1 MRYRYLDL
9 RRDTLQKNIRLRSL
23 TANTVRNYLTENGFT
38 EIETPTLFK
47 STPEGA
53 REFIVPTRKR
63 GAFYAL
69 PQSPQQVQLY
79 HAFPKCLVFIF
90 LFYFSTSKC

>member
-1 MRYRYLDL
+1 M
-9 RRDTLQKNIRLRSL
+9 
-23 TANTVRNYLTENGFT
+23 RNYLTENGFT

-69 PQSPQQVQLY
+69 PQSPQQVNVLSNIS
-79 HAFPKCLVFIF
+79 LD
-90 LFYFSTSKC
+90 L

>member
-1 MRYRYLDL
+1 MDL
-9 RRDTLQKNIRLRSL
+9 RRDELQHNIRLRSL

-69 PQSPQQVQLY
+69 PQSPQQVKRY
-79 HAFPKCLVFIF
+79 IF
-90 LFYFSTSKC
+90 ADDKRAAINHMYLAQANVDGCWF

>member
-1 MRYRYLDL
+1 LDL
-9 RRDTLQKNIRLRSL
+9 RRQELQHNIRLRSL

-63 GAFYAL
+63 GSFYAL
-69 PQSPQQVQLY
+69 PQSPQQVKKK
-79 HAFPKCLVFIF
+79 KCTFMNQAAIN
-90 LFYFSTSKC
+90 

>member
-1 MRYRYLDL
+1 M
-9 RRDTLQKNIRLRSL
+9 
-23 TANTVRNYLTENGFT
+23 RNYLIENGFT

-69 PQSPQQVQLY
+69 PQSPQQVNDSFNKSSIDKTDIMHQ
-79 HAFPKCLVFIF
+79 
-90 LFYFSTSKC
+90 

>member
-1 MRYRYLDL
+1 M
-9 RRDTLQKNIRLRSL
+9 
-23 TANTVRNYLTENGFT
+23 RNYLTENGFT

-69 PQSPQQVQLY
+69 PQSPQQVN
-79 HAFPKCLVFIF
+79 K
-90 LFYFSTSKC
+90 LFNKSSIDKTDIMHQ